1 MVIVM
6 AVIDD
11 LGLGAARRGGGG
23 VTGVLCSLRLRC
35 GDADADL
42 VTWLDVFVSQ
52 FWIWR
57 K

>member
-1 MVIVM
+1 MLWFGSVLLMVIVM
-6 AVIDD
+6 AVI
-11 LGLGAARRGGGG
+11 GYFGRGGGG
-23 VTGVLCSLRLRC
+23 GDGCSLRC